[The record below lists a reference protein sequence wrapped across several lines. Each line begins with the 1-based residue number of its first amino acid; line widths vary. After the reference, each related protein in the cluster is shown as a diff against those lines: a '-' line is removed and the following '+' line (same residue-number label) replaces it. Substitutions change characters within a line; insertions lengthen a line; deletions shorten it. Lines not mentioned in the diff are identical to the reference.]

1 MMERPLDLLCKLIS
15 LSIWLIIIHE
25 RLCLNET
32 IDPNK
37 LNWFLFIWCCSWCT
51 NIGDGGR
58 YWNRAFC
65 KNSSFLKA
73 VNYFHKMLP
82 LRFFDM
88 TLNTPLALNSPLN
101 TPLLTVSTVILVFL
115 NKPIRSD
122 IDVCNSNQFIFILN
136 FVQTLYFIRWCIPL
150 SNIRVIKSKRKY
162 IVSSYEVTFFNADNL
177 QIQPFF
183 YLFFIS
189 ACTNGH
195 LSSLNH
201 FSILL
206 LLCRNHSIDLL
217 FKSMGWFL
225 HNSDNMLK
233 LL

>member
-1 MMERPLDLLCKLIS
+1 
-15 LSIWLIIIHE
+15 
-25 RLCLNET
+25 
-32 IDPNK
+32 
-37 LNWFLFIWCCSWCT
+37 
-51 NIGDGGR
+51 
-58 YWNRAFC
+58 
-65 KNSSFLKA
+65 
-73 VNYFHKMLP
+73 MLP

-88 TLNTPLALNSPLN
+88 TLNTPLALNSSLN

-177 QIQPFF
+177 QIEPFF

-225 HNSDNMLK
+225 HNSDKMLK